1 MTPLH
6 YQATAT
12 ILLLTLPAVSALVP
26 SLSIRQ
32 IQSVRNINKAVHSR
46 KIARA
51 ATQLSLGIDPTDI
64 AQHAHLLHQHTT
76 TATDPTS
83 TLDFISSFTLAKAN
97 VLPNESLAPLS
108 ETIKSTIDGSSN
120 NMVEVIPDM
129 TAMPGGAPR
138 SGNAFLAGSFRD
150 MYDGTINANPAAQTS
165 WGNVQSDGSIVIP
178 ARELDI
184 VARYADLL
192 DRIPL
197 AAAVYALIDF
207 FLINA
212 EEDLAIAEFLD
223 EDEEVEAI
231 MAVESKV
238 LTQRFIGLFMVVFA
252 TVAWSSLSYHP
263 VPFNEL

>member
-6 YQATAT
+6 CQATAT
-12 ILLLTLPAVSALVP
+12 ILLLALPAVSALVP

-32 IQSVRNINKAVHSR
+32 IQSVRNINSR

-51 ATQLSLGIDPTDI
+51 STQLSLGIDPTDI
-64 AQHAHLLHQHTT
+64 AQHAHLLHH
-76 TATDPTS
+76 ATDPSS
-83 TLDFISSFTLAKAN
+83 TLDLLSSFTLAKAN

-150 MYDGTINANPAAQTS
+150 MYDATIQTNPAVQTS
-165 WGNVQSDGSIVIP
+165 WNNLQSDGSIVVP
-178 ARELDI
+178 ARELDVI
-184 VARYADLL
+184 ARYADLL

-223 EDEEVEAI
+223 EDEQVAAI
-231 MAVESKV
+231 MDVERKV
-238 LTQRFIGLFMVVFA
+238 LMQRFVGLFMVVVA
-252 TVAWSSLSYHP
+252 TVSWSSFSYHP
-263 VPFNEL
+263 VPFNELGL

>member
-6 YQATAT
+6 CQATAT
-12 ILLLTLPAVSALVP
+12 ILLLVLPTVSALVP

-32 IQSVRNINKAVHSR
+32 IQSVRNSNAAVHSR

-51 ATQLSLGIDPTDI
+51 STQLSLGIDPTDI
-64 AQHAHLLHQHTT
+64 AQHAHLLHQ

-83 TLDFISSFTLAKAN
+83 TFDLLSSFTLAKAS

-108 ETIKSTIDGSSN
+108 ETIKSTIDGSN
-120 NMVEVIPDM
+120 INMVEVIPDM
-129 TAMPGGAPR
+129 TSMPGGASR
-138 SGNAFLAGSFRD
+138 SGNSFLAGSFRE
-150 MYDGTINANPAAQTS
+150 MYDATIQANPAQTS
-165 WGNVQSDGSIVIP
+165 WSNMQSDGSIVVP
-178 ARELDI
+178 ARELDVI
-184 VARYADLL
+184 ARYADLL

-197 AAAVYALIDF
+197 AAAVYALVDF

-223 EDEEVEAI
+223 EDAQVEAI
-231 MAVESKV
+231 MDVENKV
-238 LTQRFIGLFMVVFA
+238 LMQRFMGLFMVVIA
-252 TVAWSSLSYHP
+252 TVSWSYLSYHP